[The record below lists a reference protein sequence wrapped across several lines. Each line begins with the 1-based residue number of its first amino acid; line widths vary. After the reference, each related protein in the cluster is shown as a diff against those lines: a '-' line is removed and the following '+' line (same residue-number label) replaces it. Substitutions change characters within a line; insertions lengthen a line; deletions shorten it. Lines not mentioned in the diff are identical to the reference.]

1 MKTIS
6 AERALRLKNAIFID
20 VRTESEFNEDNILN
34 AFSMP
39 LFKDNE
45 HNEVGTIYKMQG
57 KHEAIQKGFDYVSYK
72 LKDIYVQA
80 MALASEYENIV
91 IYCARGGMRSGSV
104 VNLLSSLGINVYQ
117 LEGGYKAYRNYVLKY
132 LDDIMKT
139 KNFIVVHGLTGA
151 GKTDLLN
158 ILEEKNIDNIDL
170 EGIAKNS
177 GSTFG
182 FITFDEKPPSQKK
195 FETKIFEKIFF
206 SKTDFIF
213 IESESKRVG
222 HVLIPNE
229 IYEAII
235 RDGYHLLL
243 ECSVENRVKR
253 LCRDYI
259 YNRDENNIEVLKD
272 CILKF
277 KKRLGNEKVNEYI
290 ELLYSGKYEELVEK
304 YLVEYYDPLY
314 NHSVQ
319 KYKYNKVINFD
330 NVDEAIKEVIEFHKA
345 ATEGAIQC

>member
-6 AERALRLKNAIFID
+6 VENALRLENTIFID
-20 VRTESEFNEDNILN
+20 VRTESEHSEDHILN

-72 LKDIYVQA
+72 LKDMYMQA
-80 MALASEYENIV
+80 MSLANEYDNIV

-104 VNLLSSLGINVYQ
+104 VNLFSSLGINVYQ
-117 LEGGYKAYRNYVLKY
+117 LEGGYKAYRNYVLNY
-132 LDDIMKT
+132 LSTIMDT
-139 KNFIVVHGLTGA
+139 KNFIVVHGLTGV

-158 ILEEKNIDNIDL
+158 ILEEKKIDNIDL

-195 FETKIFEKIFF
+195 FETKIFEDLFF
-206 SKTDFIF
+206 SETDYIF

-222 HVLIPNE
+222 HVLVPNE
-229 IYEAII
+229 IYDAIV

-253 LCRDYI
+253 LCRDYV
-259 YNRDENNIEVLKD
+259 YGKDEENLEVLKN
-272 CILKF
+272 CIMKF
-277 KKRLGNEKVNEYI
+277 KKRIGNDKVNEYI
-290 ELLYSGKYEELVEK
+290 ELLDTGKYEELVEK

-345 ATEGAIQC
+345 ATEGAI

>member
-6 AERALRLKNAIFID
+6 IKDALNLNNKIFVD
-20 VRTESEFNEDNILN
+20 VRTESEHKEDNILDAIN
-34 AFSMP
+34 IP
-39 LFKDNE
+39 LFTDEE
-45 HNEVGTIYKMQG
+45 HKEIGTIYKTKG
-57 KHEAIQKGFDYVSYK
+57 KEEAVQRGFDFVSYK
-72 LKDIYVQA
+72 LKDIYLQIKN
-80 MALASEYENIV
+80 LEEKYENII
-91 IYCARGGMRSGSV
+91 IYCARGGMRSTSV
-104 VNLLSSLGINVYQ
+104 ASMLSSVGLNIFKV
-117 LEGGYKAYRNYVLKY
+117 EGGYKSYRNFVINY
-132 LDDIMKT
+132 LNNIMNT

-158 ILEEKNIDNIDL
+158 LLEERQIDNIDL

-182 FITFDEKPPSQKK
+182 FITFDKKPPSQKQ
-195 FETKIFEKIFF
+195 FESKIFEKIFF
-206 SKTDFIF
+206 SNTDYIF

-222 HVLIPNE
+222 HVLIPDN

-235 RDGYHLLL
+235 RDGYHLLIESSL
-243 ECSVENRVKR
+243 ENRVKR
-253 LCRDYI
+253 LCRDYV
-259 YNRDENNIEVLKD
+259 YNRDEENLEVLKN

-290 ELLYSGKYEELVEK
+290 SLLENKQFEELVEK

-319 KYKYNKVINFD
+319 KYKYNKIIDFN
-330 NVDEAIKEVIEFHKA
+330 NEEKALNEVEEFHKILK
-345 ATEGAIQC
+345 ENK

>member
-6 AERALRLKNAIFID
+6 VENALKLENTIFID
-20 VRTESEFNEDNILN
+20 VRTESEHSEDHILN

-72 LKDIYVQA
+72 LKDMYIQA
-80 MALASEYENIV
+80 MSLANEYDNIV
-91 IYCARGGMRSGSV
+91 VYCARGGMRSGSV
-104 VNLLSSLGINVYQ
+104 VNLLASLGINVYQ
-117 LEGGYKAYRNYVLKY
+117 LEGGYKSYRNYVLNY
-132 LDDIMKT
+132 LSTIMDT
-139 KNFIVVHGLTGA
+139 KNFIVVHGLTGV

-158 ILEEKNIDNIDL
+158 ILEEKKIDNIDL

-195 FETKIFEKIFF
+195 FETKIFEDLFF
-206 SKTDFIF
+206 SETDYIF

-222 HVLIPNE
+222 HVLVPNE
-229 IYEAII
+229 IYDAIV

-253 LCRDYI
+253 LCRDYV
-259 YNRDENNIEVLKD
+259 YGKGEDNLEVLKG
-272 CILKF
+272 CIMKF
-277 KKRLGNEKVNEYI
+277 KKRIGNDKVNEYI
-290 ELLYSGKYEELVEK
+290 ELLDTGKYEELVEK

-345 ATEGAIQC
+345 ATEGAIEC

>member
-1 MKTIS
+1 MKTIKV
-6 AERALRLKNAIFID
+6 EDALVLKNAIFID
-20 VRTESEFNEDNILN
+20 VRTESEHKEDNILN
-34 AFSMP
+34 AFNMP

-57 KHEAIQKGFDYVSYK
+57 KHEAIEKGFEYVTYK
-72 LKDIYVQA
+72 LKDIYKQVTA
-80 MALASEYENIV
+80 FSGEYDNIV
-91 IYCARGGMRSGSV
+91 VYCARGGMRSGSI

-117 LEGGYKAYRNYVLKY
+117 LEGGYKAYRNYVLNY
-132 LDDIMKT
+132 LQNIMDT
-139 KNFIVVHGLTGA
+139 KNFVVVHGLTGA
-151 GKTDLLN
+151 GKTDLLKM
-158 ILEEKNIDNIDL
+158 LEEKHIDNIDL

-195 FETKIFEKIFF
+195 FETKIFEKLFF
-206 SKTDFIF
+206 STTDYLF

-229 IYEAII
+229 IYDAIV

-243 ECSVENRVKR
+243 ECSLENRVKR

-259 YNRDENNIEVLKD
+259 YDKDSENVQVLKE
-272 CILKF
+272 CISKF
-277 KKRLGNEKVNEYI
+277 RKRLGNNKVDEYI
-290 ELLYSGKYEELVEK
+290 NLLDEGKYEELVEK

-314 NHSVQ
+314 LHSVK
-319 KYKYNKVINFD
+319 KYTYNKVINFD
-330 NVDEAIKEVIEFHKA
+330 NMEKALEEAMTFHKA
-345 ATEGAIQC
+345 ATKGEI

>member
-6 AERALRLKNAIFID
+6 VENALKLENTIFID
-20 VRTESEFNEDNILN
+20 VRTESEHSEDHILN

-72 LKDIYVQA
+72 LKDMYMQA
-80 MALASEYENIV
+80 MSLANEYDNIV

-104 VNLLSSLGINVYQ
+104 VNLFSSLGINVYQ
-117 LEGGYKAYRNYVLKY
+117 LEGGYKSYRNYVLNY
-132 LDDIMKT
+132 LRTIMDT
-139 KNFIVVHGLTGA
+139 KNFIVVHGLTGV

-158 ILEEKNIDNIDL
+158 ILEEKKIDNIDL

-195 FETKIFEKIFF
+195 FETKIFEDLFF
-206 SKTDFIF
+206 SDTDYIF

-222 HVLIPNE
+222 HVLVPNE
-229 IYEAII
+229 IYDAIV

-253 LCRDYI
+253 LCRDYV
-259 YNRDENNIEVLKD
+259 YGKDEENLEVLKN
-272 CILKF
+272 CIMKF
-277 KKRLGNEKVNEYI
+277 KKRIGNDKVNEYI
-290 ELLYSGKYEELVEK
+290 ELLDTGKYEELVEK

-345 ATEGAIQC
+345 ATEGAI